1 MKTLQDVLQKHE
13 INRQKVISSLD
24 KNRESVAKKLLE
36 EYVEFSYVTI
46 LDKITKAQVAFSTN
60 ANNLLDIEK
69 KELKQLDDFKTI
81 KKTLIKEL
89 ENLDDKIVVLDAIA
103 IEKQQY
109 QFDLKNLESESKE
122 KRDRILKEQLF
133 IKTGWSKELSEFDE
147 KVLKWEEERATTL
160 VKEEE
165 QRLYEHNL
173 KLTQIKD
180 SHQERLAELKR
191 EQELKNRAIEQDIM
205 LKRKALEANKKE
217 DDEAKEY
224 LEKYEEKLSE
234 KVSKLIKIKLG
245 FIKQEHESSMESEK
259 NSFSNQL
266 DILDLKIENTVKN
279 SNEKRE
285 SIKELKEKLES
296 ANEVS
301 FGILSLKL
309 FLLYFEPIYSLCKN

>member
-81 KKTLIKEL
+81 KQTLIKEL

-296 ANEVS
+296 AKTELNQLTQNT
-301 FGILSLKL
+301 LSIKG
-309 FLLYFEPIYSLCKN
+309 

>member
-1 MKTLQDVLQKHE
+1 VKTLQNVLQKHE
-13 INRQKVISSLD
+13 KNRQKVISSLE
-24 KNRESVAKKLLE
+24 KNIELEAKKLVE

-46 LDKITKAQVAFSTN
+46 LDNITKAQVAFSQN

-81 KKTLIKEL
+81 KQTLIDEL
-89 ENLDDKIVVLDAIA
+89 ENLDDKVVVLDALA

-109 QFDLKNLESESKE
+109 QFDLKNLESESTE
-122 KRDRILKEQLF
+122 KRDKILKEQQL
-133 IKTGWSKELSEFDE
+133 IKIGWSKELSEFDE
-147 KVLKWEEERATTL
+147 KVLKWEEERRANL
-160 VKEEE
+160 AKEEE

-180 SHQERLAELKR
+180 SHQEKLAELKR

-205 LKRKALEANKKE
+205 LKRKALEANSKA

-224 LEKYEEKLSE
+224 LAKYEENLSA
-234 KVSKLIKIKLG
+234 KVSKLVKIKLG

-296 ANEVS
+296 AKTELNQLTQNT
-301 FGILSLKL
+301 LSVKG
-309 FLLYFEPIYSLCKN
+309 